1 MLYPRPL
8 TRFWIRQSLNK
19 YSLICRVALYYV
31 LYDKYSERCLLSKFQ
46 IYSGRLSCYWDIS
59 DIFTHFG
66 IYLEPCVTLAYLEHC
81 CIQNLGIFRIR
92 YIQDSIKAYSG
103 ILRNRCNIC
112 ILRILP
118 YSELCHIQI
127 FGMLRTRVTFRILFI

>member
-1 MLYPRPL
+1 MLHPRPL
-8 TRFWIRQSLNK
+8 TWFWIQQSLNK

-46 IYSGRLSCYWDIS
+46 IYSGRFSCYS
-59 DIFTHFG
+59 DIFSHVG
-66 IYLEPCVTLAYLEHC
+66 AYLEPCVTLAYSEHC
-81 CIQNLGIFRIR
+81 CIQNPGIFRTR

-127 FGMLRTRVTFRILFI
+127 FGMLRTQGTFKILFI